1 MYHRCYTLN
10 NEASSEKGKR
20 KEKILKIPW
29 AMGNKYKD
37 KFYYCSQKKINI
49 SMTQNKMRIAIMKQN
64 IHLCILYAI
73 GQLWNE

>member
-1 MYHRCYTLN
+1 
-10 NEASSEKGKR
+10 
-20 KEKILKIPW
+20 
-29 AMGNKYKD
+29 MGNKYKD
-37 KFYYCSQKKINI
+37 KFYYCSQKQINI